1 MPGEGILITL
11 RHTWQTLEPLNLPM
25 AVIGGVAL
33 SAWNHA
39 RYTRDADILIGVDDA
54 QLPEIYAA
62 VGKAGFWPRHSPP
75 VIQIDDQRL
84 MQLKFTPPERTSPF
98 QVDLL
103 FAGSEYQK
111 TALARRTVKR
121 IPGLDHP
128 VQVLRPEDLI
138 LFKLLAGRVIDRAD
152 AAMLLRENRP
162 EIDMEYL
169 AERVRGLSLHDEFA
183 EIWREAFP
191 NDSTPPPA

>member
-1 MPGEGILITL
+1 MPGEAVLQTL
-11 RHTWQTLEPLNLPM
+11 RCAWIALEPLKLPM

-33 SAWNHA
+33 SAWNHI
-39 RYTRDADILIGVDDA
+39 RYTRDADLLIGVDDKR
-54 QLPEIYAA
+54 LEEIYAA

-75 VIQIDDQRL
+75 VIQIDDQKL
-84 MQLKFTPPERTSPF
+84 MQLKFTPPERTMPF

-111 TALARRTVKR
+111 TALARRTR
-121 IPGLDHP
+121 ADIPGLDHP

-138 LFKLLAGRVIDRAD
+138 VFKLLAGRVIDRAD

-162 EIDMEYL
+162 EIEMAYL
-169 AERVRGLSLHDEFA
+169 ADWIRRLSLRDELA

-191 NDSTPPPA
+191 DEPTQPPV

>member
-33 SAWNHA
+33 SAWNHV
-39 RYTRDADILIGVDDA
+39 RYTRDADLLIGVDESR
-54 QLPEIYAA
+54 LEELYAA

-75 VIQIDDQRL
+75 VIQIDDQKL
-84 MQLKFTPPERTSPF
+84 MQLKFTPPGRPSPF

-111 TALARRTVKR
+111 TALARRATKR

-162 EIDMEYL
+162 EIDMVYL
-169 AERVRGLSLHDEFA
+169 GDWIRRLSLIDELA

-191 NDSTPPPA
+191 DEPAPPPA